1 VPFASSIDLLR
12 QEEELETGQK
22 VVISTRPF
30 AALGFAF
37 DIQGEDPRLI
47 SYVERLY
54 EPLPNPGRAVHSY
67 ALPAGTRNG
76 QACELQL
83 DEDRVFQA
91 EVAEALVGPLVHD
104 LNRRAL
110 DDSEHLI
117 LHAGGVEHD
126 GVGVVFPGE
135 MEAGKTTLA
144 AGLVRAGLGYLTD
157 EGVAI
162 DRRTLR
168 IHPYPKPLSIDRGA
182 WPLFPELE
190 PDADL
195 ATDVY
200 KAEQWQVPPTDIRP
214 DALGH
219 SCPVDVIVFPEH
231 VPGSETSVDTLGRA
245 EALIELAKNTY
256 KFNVQERAALD
267 VLAEVV
273 RPAACYRLTSGD
285 LDAAVAAVTGLLATR
300 SGSPTI
306 PCR

>member
-1 VPFASSIDLLR
+1 
-12 QEEELETGQK
+12 
-22 VVISTRPF
+22 VIYTRPF
-30 AALGFAF
+30 DALGFAF
-37 DIQGEDPRLI
+37 DVQAEDPRLI
-47 SYVERLY
+47 SYVDRLY
-54 EPLPNPGRAVHSY
+54 GPLPNPGRAVHRY
-67 ALPAGTRNG
+67 ALPAATRNG
-76 QACELQL
+76 QACELHL

-110 DDSEHLI
+110 DSSEHLI
-117 LHAGGVEHD
+117 LHAGGVVSD
-126 GVGVVFPGE
+126 GVGVVFPGA

-157 EGVAI
+157 EGVAV
-162 DRRTLR
+162 DRETLR

-195 ATDVY
+195 ATDAY
-200 KAEQWQVPPTDIRP
+200 KDDQWQVAPTDIHP

-219 SCPVDVIVFPEH
+219 SCRIDVIVFPKH
-231 VPGSETSVDTLGRA
+231 VPGGETALEPLGRA
-245 EALIELAKNTY
+245 DALIELAKNTY

-273 RPAACYRLTSGD
+273 RPAACYRLTNGD
-285 LDAAVAAVTGLLATR
+285 LGAAVAAVTGLVATALGETDDPVSVR
-300 SGSPTI
+300 
-306 PCR
+306 

>member
-1 VPFASSIDLLR
+1 MGNRTNA
-12 QEEELETGQK
+12 
-22 VVISTRPF
+22 VIFTRPF

-47 SYVERLY
+47 SYIEHLY
-54 EPLPNPGRAVHSY
+54 EPLPNPGRAVHRY

-76 QACELQL
+76 QACELRL

-110 DDSEHLI
+110 DSSEHLI
-117 LHAGGVEHD
+117 LHAGGVVGD
-126 GVGVVFPGE
+126 GVGVVFPGA

-162 DRRTLR
+162 DRETLR
-168 IHPYPKPLSIDRGA
+168 IHPYPKPLSVDRGA

-195 ATDVY
+195 ATDAY
-200 KAEQWQVPPTDIRP
+200 KHDQWQVPPTDIRP
-214 DALGH
+214 DALGQ
-219 SCPVDVIVFPEH
+219 SCPVDVIVFPKH
-231 VPGSETSVDTLGRA
+231 VPGGETALEPLGRA

-273 RPAACYRLTSGD
+273 RPAACYRLTNGN
-285 LDAAVAAVTGLLATR
+285 LDAAVTAVTSLISTAPDDPVSVR
-300 SGSPTI
+300 
-306 PCR
+306 